1 VLFLVGI
8 LIMTY
13 NVFKT
18 IGSGESIKAQPVPQ
32 SA

>member
-1 VLFLVGI
+1 M
-8 LIMTY
+8 LIMAY

-18 IGSGESIKAQPVPQ
+18 IGSGKSIQAQPVPQ